1 MKLFIQLGWFFRQQ
15 WHRYTSAIA
24 LLIIVAALQLLPPK
38 IVGLFV
44 DDMLSQ
50 PTEFDGIT
58 KWLSL
63 LIGIAILIYI
73 LRYFWR
79 FTLFGASYQLAVQLR
94 NQFYQKLSKQT
105 PAFYLRHRTGDLIA
119 RATNDV
125 DRVVFA
131 AGEGILTCVDSL
143 IMGCAVLV
151 VMSTQIS
158 WQLTL
163 VSLLPM
169 PIMAVLIK
177 RYGSELHKRFKI
189 AQDAFS
195 TLNDQTQDS
204 LSSIRMIKS
213 FGLERYQ
220 AQRFKHV
227 AEDVGQKNMCVAY
240 VDAKFDPTIYLFV
253 ASANLLAVGY
263 GGWMVLN
270 QQLTLG
276 ELTSFIMY
284 LGLMIWPML
293 ALAWMFNIVERGS
306 AAYSRI
312 AALINE
318 PEDLPQGQKQPSS
331 TAQVLHVDIDEF
343 CYPEAHRSSLQNV
356 HLELKPAGMLGICGI
371 TGSGKSTL
379 LALIQRHFDVEH
391 GSITYGED
399 DITSFSLNSW
409 RQKLAVVNQSTFLFS
424 ASILEN
430 LKLANPQ
437 ATIGQIEH
445 AARIASIHDDI
456 LRFPQGYQTE
466 VGEKGVML
474 SGGQKQRL
482 AIARAILADAEIVIL
497 DDALSAVD
505 GHTEHQ
511 ILLNLMAWKQ
521 DRTLI
526 VSAHRLSALAGSDEI
541 VVFNKGDII
550 QRGKHSELVE
560 QAGWY
565 QNMYR
570 YQQLE
575 AALDD
580 DQNEG
585 IAHE

>member
-1 MKLFIQLGWFFRQQ
+1 
-15 WHRYTSAIA
+15 
-24 LLIIVAALQLLPPK
+24 
-38 IVGLFV
+38 
-44 DDMLSQ
+44 
-50 PTEFDGIT
+50 
-58 KWLSL
+58 
-63 LIGIAILIYI
+63 
-73 LRYFWR
+73 
-79 FTLFGASYQLAVQLR
+79 
-94 NQFYQKLSKQT
+94 
-105 PAFYLRHRTGDLIA
+105 
-119 RATNDV
+119 
-125 DRVVFA
+125 
-131 AGEGILTCVDSL
+131 
-143 IMGCAVLV
+143 MGCAVLI
-151 VMSTQIS
+151 VMCTQIS

-163 VSLLPM
+163 FSLLPM
-169 PIMAVLIK
+169 PLMAVLIK

-227 AEDVGQKNMCVAY
+227 AEDVGQKNMQVAY
-240 VDAKFDPTIYLFV
+240 VDARFDPTIYIFV

-276 ELTSFIMY
+276 QLTSFIMY

-312 AALINE
+312 AALLDE
-318 PEDLPQGQKQPSS
+318 PEDLVEGDEQPP
-331 TAQVLHVDIDEF
+331 THAQTLHIDIDEF
-343 CYPEAHRSSLQNV
+343 TYPQANRRSLQDV
-356 HLELKPAGMLGICGI
+356 HIALKPAGMLGICGV

-379 LALIQRHFDVEH
+379 LALIQRHFDIEH
-391 GSITYGED
+391 GDIMYGNESIKA
-399 DITSFSLNSW
+399 FHLVSW

-437 ATIGQIEH
+437 ATIEQIED
-445 AARIASIHDDI
+445 ATRIASIHDDI

-482 AIARAILADAEIVIL
+482 SIARAILADAEIVML

-511 ILLNLMAWKQ
+511 ILMNLMAWRQ
-521 DRTLI
+521 NRTLI

-541 VVFNKGDII
+541 IVLNKGDVV
-550 QRGKHSELVE
+550 QRGSHADLVE
-560 QAGWY
+560 LSGWY

-580 DQNEG
+580 NQDEDLVD
-585 IAHE
+585 E